1 MTRALR
7 YVLLAS
13 ALTVGV
19 LLFLLAAASDNTS
32 MFETYYSWIL
42 GANIVVGIGL
52 FLLVCLLLSRLYSR
66 YRRGRFGSRLM
77 TRLVLMFGLMG
88 ILPGIVI
95 YTVSVQFV
103 SRSIESWFNVKVEA
117 ALESGLTLGRTA
129 LESSL
134 KDLRQKTRSAAADL
148 SEMSDTSLNLQLARV
163 MEENQLQEAM
173 VISGS
178 GTVIASTGSK
188 LTELVPDAPTPAMLA
203 RARSMDGYGAIEGGE
218 DSSDAGRAGAGT
230 STRDGNAQ
238 DARRAT
244 GNDSGGLRFRIIVAL
259 HGDGSL
265 LNLRSHQRFLQV
277 LQPVPEQL
285 AQNAEALRSAYGE
298 YQERSLARSGLRN
311 FYLVT
316 LTLVLLLAVFAAMVS
331 AFLLATD
338 LAQPLLLLAEG
349 TKAVAEGNLSPR
361 PISATSDELGT
372 LTKSFN
378 TMTMQLSDAREAVE
392 RNRRALEDAKAY
404 LESVLANM
412 SAGVMVFD
420 DHLRLVTFNASAGRI
435 LHQDLKPAL
444 GQPFASLP
452 GLTEFSTPVTEAFTS
467 QSAQAAGDSVD
478 PGNSDPHLHWQQQ
491 IEIRRHGLGQST
503 DGEITLLVRG
513 SQLPVGSGTGHV
525 VVFDDISDVISG
537 QRSVAWAEVARRL
550 AHEIKNPLTP
560 IQLSAERLQMK
571 LQDKLEG
578 ADASLLERGTNTIVN
593 QVLAMQ
599 QMVDN
604 FRDYAKTPPPVLQ
617 PLDLN
622 ALISEILELY
632 AGGEFA
638 DAIHKQLDSA
648 LPRILGDA
656 TQMRQVVHNLLQNA
670 QDATAEI
677 DKNLRKPDIVIRTE
691 AIHFPDIDGTDR
703 IAVRLTLLD
712 NGPGFDARLIA
723 RAFEPY
729 VTSKPRGTGLGL
741 PVVKKIIEEHGGR
754 IELHNRKERPGAR
767 IVILLMKLA
776 AI

>member
-103 SRSIESWFNVKVEA
+103 SRSIESWFNVKVES

-163 MEENQLQEAM
+163 MDENQLQDAM
-173 VISGS
+173 VVTGS

-203 RARSMDGYGAIEGGE
+203 RARSMDGYGAIEGEEG
-218 DSSDAGRAGAGT
+218 SGDANRAGAKPSAKGGKAT
-230 STRDGNAQ
+230 Q
-238 DARRAT
+238 DADT
-244 GNDSGGLRFRIIVAL
+244 GGLRFRIIVAL
-259 HGDGSL
+259 RGDGSL
-265 LNLRSHQRFLQV
+265 LNLRSHQRYLQV

-285 AQNAEALRSAYGE
+285 AQNAEALRAAYGE

-378 TMTMQLSDAREAVE
+378 TMTMQLADAREAVE

-435 LHQDLKPAL
+435 LHHDLKPAL

-452 GLTEFSTPVTEAFTS
+452 GLAAFSTPVIEAFAS
-467 QSAQAAGDSVD
+467 QSAQAAGDSAD
-478 PGNSDPHLHWQQQ
+478 IANGESHLHWQQQ
-491 IEIRRHGLGQST
+491 IEIQRQGLGQSA

-571 LQDKLEG
+571 LHDKLQG
-578 ADASLLERGTNTIVN
+578 PDASLLERGTNTIVN

-638 DAIHKQLDSA
+638 DAIHPQLDPA

-691 AIHFPDIDGTDR
+691 AIHFPDADGSHRT
-703 IAVRLTLLD
+703 AVRLTVLD

-754 IELHNRKERPGAR
+754 IELHNRKEGSGAR
-767 IVILLMKLA
+767 VLILLMKLA
-776 AI
+776 AV